1 MDDVTDSKK
10 DNQVDM
16 TSQEGEHSNLKQ
28 DEGTPSH
35 HDTQSLPRQEYAT
48 DSKYRKLKHRFD
60 ALKLVS
66 VQCFKLF
73 YGLAGYMLPGI

>member
-35 HDTQSLPRQEYAT
+35 HDTQSLPRQE
-48 DSKYRKLKHRFD
+48 
-60 ALKLVS
+60 
-66 VQCFKLF
+66 
-73 YGLAGYMLPGI
+73 